1 MRKVSPQTVAK
12 KINALK
18 EELKDLERNEKQSC
32 TFTFTVG
39 EDYEAIRPSYDYKET
54 QKRYME
60 LTQEIRKLRHTMN
73 VFNTSTIVPGFNM
86 TVDQML
92 VYLPMLR
99 ERKQTLQKMKDEP
112 MCGHSSSITY
122 RGVRYTYSNYSVKKV
137 TEDYR
142 RIADEYAK
150 AHTALDLV
158 NATGEI
164 EVDW

>member
-18 EELKDLERNEKQSC
+18 EELKDLERSEKQSC

-39 EDYEAIRPSYDYKET
+39 EDFEAIRPSYDYKET

-60 LTQEIRKLRHTMN
+60 LTEEIRKLRHTMN
-73 VFNTSTIVPGFNM
+73 VFNTSTIVPDFNM
-86 TVDQML
+86 TVDQIL

-99 ERKQTLQKMKDEP
+99 GRKQTLQKMKDEP
-112 MCGHSSSITY
+112 MNGLSSRVTY
-122 RGVRYTYSNYSVKKV
+122 RGVNDTYSNYSVQKV

-142 RIADEYAK
+142 KIAEEYAK
-150 AHTALDLV
+150 ARTALDFI

>member
-1 MRKVSPQTVAK
+1 MRKVSPIEVTNR
-12 KINALK
+12 INALK
-18 EELKDLERNEKQSC
+18 EELKDLEEYEKKSSSFFVNLGQDKESL
-32 TFTFTVG
+32 
-39 EDYEAIRPSYDYKET
+39 RPSYDFEET
-54 QKRYME
+54 QKRYLE
-60 LTQEIRKLRHTMN
+60 LTQEIIKLKHTLN
-73 VFNTSTIVPGFNM
+73 IFNTSTIVPDFNM

-122 RGVRYTYSNYSVKKV
+122 RGVRYTYSNYSVKQV

>member
-18 EELKDLERNEKQSC
+18 EELKDLERYENQSC
-32 TFTFTVG
+32 TFSFTVG
-39 EDYEAIRPSYDYKET
+39 EDLKDIRPSYDYKET

-60 LTQEIRKLRHTMN
+60 LTEEIRKLRHTMN

-92 VYLPMLR
+92 CYLPQLR
-99 ERKQTLQKMKDEP
+99 ERKQTLKKMKDKP
-112 MCGHSSSITY
+112 ISGRSSSILE
-122 RGVRYTYSNYSVKKV
+122 GVVKYDYCNYSVQKA
-137 TEDYR
+137 TEDYKK
-142 RIADEYAK
+142 IADEYAK
-150 AHTALDLV
+150 AHTALDLINV
-158 NATGEI
+158 TGEI

>member
-18 EELKDLERNEKQSC
+18 EELKDLERYENQSC
-32 TFTFTVG
+32 TFSFTVG
-39 EDYEAIRPSYDYKET
+39 EDLEDIRPSYDYKET

-60 LTQEIRKLRHTMN
+60 LTEEIRKLRHTMN
-73 VFNTSTIVPGFNM
+73 LFNTSTIVPGFNM

-99 ERKQTLQKMKDEP
+99 GRKQTLQKMKDEP
-112 MCGHSSSITY
+112 MNGLSSRVTY
-122 RGVRYTYSNYSVKKV
+122 RGVNYTYSNYSVQKV

-142 RIADEYAK
+142 RIAEEYAK
-150 AHTALDLV
+150 ARTALDFI